1 MIEVKEIEKLLS
13 KDDFVV
19 CNVKGDSMRPFLK
32 EDDKVVIVKKN
43 RDIKMYDV
51 VLYKRNNKY
60 MLHRVIGINRDFLI
74 IRGDNNIYKEE
85 VKNEDILGIL
95 AGYYNKNEYI
105 EINDYINR
113 KYYKKSKNTLF
124 LRKIIKKITK

>member
-32 EDDKVVIVKKN
+32 EDDKVVIVKNN

-60 MLHRVIGINRDFLI
+60 MLHRVIDKNGDSLI

-85 VKNEDILGIL
+85 VKNDEILGIL
-95 AGYYNKNEYI
+95 AGYYNKDEYV

-124 LRKIIKKITK
+124 LRKIIKKNH